1 MKHTIRI
8 CLALLFIAV
17 VAKAQDAAPVPPTK
31 AGYIIV
37 TDTIPA
43 DGKTD
48 VADMLQKLI
57 DDNPKRTIY
66 FPDGVYLLSHPIAT
80 PAKPSLSV
88 DLRLSNYAVLKAA
101 PDWKDPE
108 AIVRLGGKVPFNDI
122 RTNGSNY
129 GLTGGIIDGSMV
141 ANGISIESG
150 RETKIRDVSIKHTK
164 IGIHIKRGA
173 NSGSSDAD
181 IMSVN
186 VVGNKARDSIGVLV
200 EGFDNTLSNMRLAD
214 VYVGIDV
221 RSAGNSFRNIHPLY
235 TCGWNDYGDST
246 GFWDRRGNNWYSFCY
261 SDQFAIGFHLAGSI
275 HSVFDS
281 CYCFWYAGR
290 EPHEIGIKCD
300 EMFNSV
306 FNTFKCH
313 FNGKSPK
320 SIILQEGKPGGRG
333 VLQFMQFGGP
343 NIQGKEYEAYW
354 RK

>member
-129 GLTGGIIDGSMV
+129 GLTGGIIDLLWYNMSG
-141 ANGISIESG
+141 GIFDIYEIIPGFVLSSIVIIVVSLV
-150 RETKIRDVSIKHTK
+150 TKPEQEMLD
-164 IGIHIKRGA
+164 
-173 NSGSSDAD
+173 
-181 IMSVN
+181 
-186 VVGNKARDSIGVLV
+186 
-200 EGFDNTLSNMRLAD
+200 E
-214 VYVGIDV
+214 
-221 RSAGNSFRNIHPLY
+221 
-235 TCGWNDYGDST
+235 
-246 GFWDRRGNNWYSFCY
+246 
-261 SDQFAIGFHLAGSI
+261 
-275 HSVFDS
+275 FDS
-281 CYCFWYAGR
+281 VKTITDFT
-290 EPHEIGIKCD
+290 EH
-300 EMFNSV
+300 M
-306 FNTFKCH
+306 
-313 FNGKSPK
+313 
-320 SIILQEGKPGGRG
+320 
-333 VLQFMQFGGP
+333 
-343 NIQGKEYEAYW
+343 
-354 RK
+354 